1 MWISR
6 AVKEACSELVP
17 KMVGE
22 KKKLT
27 VQVVEAQFSCREK
40 GAEGNWTSQPKKE
53 KPGSR
58 VAVAVTVMG
67 PDVVPTS
74 TSPKSTDDGEKLI
87 DIAWVTDVCWNERS
101 TAART
106 VSPSRPASHVPNFA
120 FKTATF
126 RCRHQKL
133 VLIEFLCQCFI

>member
-1 MWISR
+1 
-6 AVKEACSELVP
+6 
-17 KMVGE
+17 MVGE

-27 VQVVEAQFSCREK
+27 VQVVEAPQFSCREK
-40 GAEGNWTSQPKKE
+40 GAEGDWTSQAEKE

-106 VSPSRPASHVPNFA
+106 VSPSRPASDVPNFA
-120 FKTATF
+120 FSDSATW
-126 RCRHQKL
+126 RGTHNRPSNGPDSQSRL
-133 VLIEFLCQCFI
+133 RDMRSPARGM